1 VSEVS
6 FFEDKEIWS
15 RIQKVRGIM
24 EKKGLDVFIAT
35 VPEDVYYLSGYYT
48 MMFRI
53 SGLFFAAIIPKDAE
67 PSLVVP
73 SIDLDIARKM
83 STIKDVK
90 VYDFKDPAA
99 SIVKLL
105 KKLGL
110 TEGKVGVQLE
120 SLSAKLLEELKKKAP
135 KSEFV
140 NASEIT
146 SDLRMIKSEEEI
158 KLIRR
163 ACEVTDRA
171 LEATVKMAKEG
182 VSELDLVKKAIE
194 IASEL
199 GSESIFWPWDIK
211 AGPRTLVPAYYPAD
225 VKIRRGDFVTIDIG
239 AIYKGYMSDTCR
251 TVIVGEPSSEQRK
264 VYRVI
269 FEAYHSALKAVKPG
283 IKSNDLDKIMRKI
296 IRESGYD
303 KYITHRFGHGVGLS
317 IHEKPNLTSDE
328 ITLKPGMTFTIEP
341 GIYPPLGGVRIEDTV
356 LVTESGCER
365 LTKYPIPEY

>member
-1 VSEVS
+1 MSEVR

-110 TEGKVGVQLE
+110 AEGRVGVQLE

-140 NASEIT
+140 DASEIT
-146 SDLRMIKSEEEI
+146 SDLRMVTSEEEI
-158 KLIRR
+158 KLIRK

-171 LEATVKMAKEG
+171 LEATV
-182 VSELDLVKKAIE
+182 
-194 IASEL
+194 
-199 GSESIFWPWDIK
+199 
-211 AGPRTLVPAYYPAD
+211 
-225 VKIRRGDFVTIDIG
+225 
-239 AIYKGYMSDTCR
+239 
-251 TVIVGEPSSEQRK
+251 
-264 VYRVI
+264 
-269 FEAYHSALKAVKPG
+269 
-283 IKSNDLDKIMRKI
+283 
-296 IRESGYD
+296 
-303 KYITHRFGHGVGLS
+303 
-317 IHEKPNLTSDE
+317 
-328 ITLKPGMTFTIEP
+328 
-341 GIYPPLGGVRIEDTV
+341 
-356 LVTESGCER
+356 
-365 LTKYPIPEY
+365 